1 LLTGDSYPRRPHL
14 FDESPDEIPN
24 GHAAAISNSDDM
36 SKSSWSHQSRTSR
49 GYWSRRIGRDIGAN
63 LYEDEA
69 MRFLVMLAG
78 FAAVLGVATPAQ
90 ADPGNSGRDASFLAA
105 LNKAGITYQDPT
117 VAVAVARKACELMD
131 QGNPQAGVIKSVS
144 SSNPGFTT
152 DGAAQFTMIA
162 ASAYCPQHM
171 GQSITQAPP
180 TPLDP
185 AGSPR

>member
-1 LLTGDSYPRRPHL
+1 MVIRV
-14 FDESPDEIPN
+14 E
-24 GHAAAISNSDDM
+24 
-36 SKSSWSHQSRTSR
+36 
-49 GYWSRRIGRDIGAN
+49 IGRDNGAK

-69 MRFLVMLAG
+69 MRFLVMFAG

-117 VAVAVARKACELMD
+117 VAVAVAKKACELMD
-131 QGNPQAGVIKSVS
+131 QGNPEVGVIKSVS
-144 SSNPGFTT
+144 SSNPGFTA

-171 GQSITQAPP
+171 GQPITQAPP
-180 TPLDP
+180 TPLPPQQQPLVDFP
-185 AGSPR
+185 IITPGAG